1 MTEVVARREPEA
13 RKSSAERP
21 FAGISTVRRHRVFLL
36 ADFLVNTFGSSY
48 LKQGPILD
56 VAGGKGDL
64 SWVLANAYGLDS
76 IVCDPRVTDHSKLV
90 KAAALAPRPSGG
102 GHGARVHRGSEL

>member
-1 MTEVVARREPEA
+1 MTEVAARREPRQA
-13 RKSSAERP
+13 GPQKDPSLAYPQSAATASS
-21 FAGISTVRRHRVFLL
+21 F

-76 IVCDPRVTDHSKLV
+76 IVRDPCVTDHSKLR
-90 KAAALAPRPSGG
+90 KQRLGSMTTS
-102 GHGARVHRGSEL
+102 HGARVHRGSEL